1 MSARVIVYALRGNKN
16 LTSLNLSHN
25 SIGDAGGKSL
35 AIMLCRNRH
44 LRHLDVS
51 TNQICDEAA
60 SEFADL
66 LELNPSEPEKIVNTT
81 LQTLCLSK
89 NAVSD
94 DGVIAFGKCLLNNH
108 TLQEL

>member
-1 MSARVIVYALRGNKN
+1 MILDFRLSNTGLGDVSARVIVYALRGNKN

-51 TNQICDEAA
+51 TNQICDDAA

-66 LELNPSEPEKIVNTT
+66 LELNPSEPEKISPASPCV
-81 LQTLCLSK
+81 
-89 NAVSD
+89 
-94 DGVIAFGKCLLNNH
+94 
-108 TLQEL
+108 EL